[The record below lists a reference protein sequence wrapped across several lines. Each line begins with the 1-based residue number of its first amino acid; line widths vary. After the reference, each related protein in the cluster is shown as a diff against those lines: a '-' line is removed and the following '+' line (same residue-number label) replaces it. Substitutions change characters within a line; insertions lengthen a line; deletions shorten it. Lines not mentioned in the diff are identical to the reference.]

1 MDLITAL
8 LIFFGMMS
16 PDSNCDPTLYNSL
29 IADNQDVIA
38 AIYQDPSQLDL
49 MRQIDRRE
57 D

>member
-8 LIFFGMMS
+8 LIFFGMAS
-16 PDSNCDPTLYNSL
+16 LDSSCDPALYNSL
-29 IADNQDVIA
+29 IENNQDVIT